1 MKRHDSL
8 MHQYLELLS
17 NNYPN
22 RNAAF
27 TEIIN
32 LQAILNLPKGTEH
45 FMSDIHGE
53 YEAFCHILNNCS
65 GVIRDK
71 IDFIF
76 TSMSDKDKAELCT
89 LIYYPKEKMSLL
101 KDQGLFNDN
110 WCKESLKDLI
120 DLCRFMSSKYTRS
133 KVRRLIGSDFT
144 YIIDELLNAKS
155 EENHSRHRYHGCI
168 VNSIIENNCTQEF
181 IVALCSLAKRLAV
194 DHLHIVGDI
203 FDRGQSPDLVVDLL
217 MQHHS
222 LDIQWGN
229 HDMLWMGAAS
239 GSEVC
244 VLTVV
249 RNCVWYNCLRLLE
262 KTYGVSLR
270 PLINFAKETY
280 KDNEYM
286 SATRQAIA
294 VLLFKLQG
302 QTVLRNKSFNMDKRL
317 LLEKVDLETGELVL
331 DGKRYA
337 LKMHDFPTVNK
348 DDPYT
353 LTQKEQEIVDE
364 LVSDFLDSKNL
375 QTHIDFLFSH
385 GSMYK
390 CYNGNLL
397 LHGCIPMKE
406 DGSFLEIDCNGVM
419 KKGKEYLDY
428 ADSLARKG
436 RDSHDRYALDF
447 MWYLWCGY
455 RSPLSG
461 RVIKTFERTLVI
473 DETTWKEPRDPY
485 YDLYYSEDICT
496 KILLDFGL
504 DAKGHII
511 NGHTPIKVIKGES
524 PVRANGRLIVIDG
537 GFCKAY
543 HKKTGIAGYTLIYSS
558 NALLL
563 KAHKPFTSVHDALD
577 INDDIKSEVTMVEGF
592 ERRAMVEHTDD
603 GIKILRNIN
612 MLKELLKAYREGIIP
627 ERNVA

>member
-1 MKRHDSL
+1 MKRHDML

-17 NNYPN
+17 NDYPS

-27 TEIIN
+27 NEIIN

-71 IDFIF
+71 VDYIF
-76 TSMSDKDKAELCT
+76 TSMSEHEKKELCT
-89 LIYYPKEKMSLL
+89 LVYYPVQKMQLL
-101 KDQGLFNDN
+101 KEHNLFDDQ
-110 WCKESLKDLI
+110 WCNNALQNLI
-120 DLCRFMSSKYTRS
+120 VLCSFMSGKYTRS
-133 KVRRLIGSDFT
+133 KVRRLIGPDYT
-144 YIIDELLNAKS
+144 YIIDELLHAKS
-155 EENHSRHRYHGCI
+155 EETHSRQRYHGCI
-168 VNSIIENNCTQEF
+168 VNSIIENNCTEDF
-181 IVALCSLAKRLAV
+181 IIALCELAKRLAV

-203 FDRGQSPDLVVDLL
+203 YDRGQDPDMILDLL
-217 MQHHS
+217 MNYHS

-244 VLTVV
+244 VLTAV
-249 RNCVWYNCLRLLE
+249 RNCIWYKCFKLLE

-270 PLINFAKETY
+270 PLIEFAKQTY
-280 KDNEYM
+280 EDNEHM
-286 SATRQAIA
+286 TATRQAVA

-302 QTVLRNKSFNMDKRL
+302 QTVLRNPSFNMSKRQ
-317 LLEKVDLETGELVL
+317 LLEKVDLQTGELVL
-331 DGKRYA
+331 DGRRYE
-337 LKMHDFPTVNK
+337 LKMKHFPTV
-348 DDPYT
+348 DPLDPYR
-353 LTQKEQEIVDE
+353 LTEREQEIVDE
-364 LVSDFLDSKNL
+364 LVQDFLSSKTL
-375 QTHIDFLFSH
+375 QCHVDFLFSH
-385 GSMYK
+385 GSMYR
-390 CYNGNLL
+390 CYNDNLL
-397 LHGCIPMKE
+397 FHGCVPMNE
-406 DGSFLEIDCNGVM
+406 DGSFCEIDCNGVM

-428 ADSLARKG
+428 ADETARRG
-436 RDSHDRYALDF
+436 RDTGDRYALDY

-455 RSPLSG
+455 KSPLSG

-473 DETTWKEPRDPY
+473 DESTYKEPRDPY

-496 KILLDFGL
+496 KILLEFGL

-511 NGHTPIKVIKGES
+511 NGHTPIRVVKGES

-563 KAHKPFTSVHDALD
+563 KSHRPFTSVDDALNE
-577 INDDIKSEVTMVEGF
+577 NDDISSEVTMLEGF

-603 GIKILRNIN
+603 GIRILRKIN
-612 MLKELLKAYREGIIP
+612 MLRELIKAYRGGTIA
-627 ERNVA
+627 ERT